1 MSWKSRFALLAGTA
15 CIAHLV
21 VAAPPKPAARPAAK
35 VEQKVTGPVANY
47 WMSAATSTGTGF
59 GAMGMGGAGGGKRP
73 SMGDMMR
80 MMRGGTAQVQH
91 DLTLQLGS
99 SQAAAG
105 DPKADHSPG
114 AYQVLP
120 LITPRETVAPVP
132 EESVEEQPTMP
143 EKPRGRML
151 IYWGCGEHAGPG
163 QPVVFDFSKILSGQP
178 LPRLPF
184 VPVHHQNPPSAGRYK
199 TFGEWPHGRNQE
211 QPPALLAGPHS
222 VHGNY
227 SPDIKF
233 TLPAN
238 RDYMPPLMIDAS
250 TKTPA
255 GATMLAWQPVAGATG
270 YFAAMF
276 GASPGKDGND
286 PTIVMWSSSA
296 LQTFAGG
303 GLLDYLAPGEVE
315 RLIGQKVVMP
325 PSQTKCAIPAEV
337 TGGAP
342 MGMLSMIAYGEEAN
356 FADPPRP
363 ADPHVPWNISWTAK
377 VRYKSTAGLM
387 LGMPAM
393 HGTARADETYEGAGT
408 RGQPAAQQDQPADQ
422 PKKKKGGW
430 MSKLKDAAE
439 AAGAIPH

>member
-1 MSWKSRFALLAGTA
+1 
-15 CIAHLV
+15 
-21 VAAPPKPAARPAAK
+21 
-35 VEQKVTGPVANY
+35 
-47 WMSAATSTGTGF
+47 
-59 GAMGMGGAGGGKRP
+59 
-73 SMGDMMR
+73 
-80 MMRGGTAQVQH
+80 
-91 DLTLQLGS
+91 
-99 SQAAAG
+99 
-105 DPKADHSPG
+105 
-114 AYQVLP
+114 
-120 LITPRETVAPVP
+120 
-132 EESVEEQPTMP
+132 
-143 EKPRGRML
+143 ML

-163 QPVVFDFSKILSGQP
+163 QPYVIDFSKILSGQP
-178 LPRLPF
+178 MPRMPY
-184 VPVHHQNPPSAGRYK
+184 VAVHHQNPPSPGRYK
-199 TFGEWPHGRNQE
+199 TYGEWPRGRNQE
-211 QPPALLAGPHS
+211 QPPALLAGPHG

-227 SPDIKF
+227 SPDIRF

-238 RDYMPPLMIDAS
+238 RDYMPPLMIDAG

-276 GASPGKDGND
+276 GASPGDGKD

-296 LQTFAGG
+296 LETFAGG
-303 GLLDYLAPGEVE
+303 GLLDYLAPAEVA
-315 RLIGQKVVMP
+315 RLIGQKVVMQ

-363 ADPHVPWNISWTAK
+363 SDPRVPWNISWTTK

-393 HGTARADETYEGAGT
+393 HMPAGASDDTYEGAGT
-408 RGQPAAQQDQPADQ
+408 RRQTGQPQPDQP
-422 PKKKKGGW
+422 KKKGGW